1 MGRFRA
7 RELRCDGPFTCE
19 GCRMSL
25 LSGRQLVEELARL
38 GLGTW
43 TPDAVR
49 QWIRE
54 EPPCPIAEA
63 ADQGKPHRYR
73 LVDVL
78 AWLQARA
85 DRERAKGFTSAASA
99 QMVDRIALVLRNVVS
114 GTAAPASAPAE
125 PRHQL
130 PLDAPPAAPA
140 TADALAPSRTGN
152 FTVDEIEGATD
163 LDLVMK
169 ILQGRDPQA
178 WKRVEEA
185 LAARR
190 KRLEADGL
198 LIPVDELQ
206 QTLDVQAVAMRSA
219 ANALVIPLA
228 QRIPDSSTFAQREA
242 IIQTAIDRMLEG
254 LSRGGD
260 DGDDAV
266 PA

>member
-1 MGRFRA
+1 
-7 RELRCDGPFTCE
+7 
-19 GCRMSL
+19 MSL

-78 AWLQARA
+78 AWLQVRA

-99 QMVDRIALVLRNVVS
+99 QMVDRIALVLRNVLS
-114 GTAAPASAPAE
+114 GRASTPAAPAPVE
-125 PRHQL
+125 PRYQL
-130 PLDAPPAAPA
+130 PLDASPLASAS
-140 TADALAPSRTGN
+140 ADTLAPSRTGN
-152 FTVDEIEGATD
+152 FSVDEIEGATD

-228 QRIPDSSTFAQREA
+228 QRISDTSTFAQREA

-260 DGDDAV
+260 DADDAV

>member
-1 MGRFRA
+1 
-7 RELRCDGPFTCE
+7 
-19 GCRMSL
+19 MSL

-85 DRERAKGFTSAASA
+85 ERDRAKGFTSAGAQ

-114 GTAAPASAPAE
+114 GAPTPE
-125 PRHQL
+125 LRQQL
-130 PLDAPPAAPA
+130 PLEPVMPPA
-140 TADALAPSRTGN
+140 DVLAPLRTGN
-152 FTVDEIEGATD
+152 FTADEVEGATD

-169 ILQGRDPQA
+169 VLEGRDPQA

-185 LAARR
+185 LSARR
-190 KRLEADGL
+190 RRLEAAAL
-198 LIPVDELQ
+198 LIPVEDLQ
-206 QTLDVQAVAMRSA
+206 QTLDVQAIGTRNA
-219 ANALVIPLA
+219 AQALVIPLA
-228 QRIPDSSTFAQREA
+228 QRIPDTSTFAQREA
-242 IIQTAIDRMLEG
+242 IIRSAIDRMLEG
-254 LSRGGD
+254 LARGAD
-260 DGDDAV
+260 DSDLTE
-266 PA
+266 

>member
-1 MGRFRA
+1 
-7 RELRCDGPFTCE
+7 
-19 GCRMSL
+19 MSL

-85 DRERAKGFTSAASA
+85 ERERNKGFTSAAA
-99 QMVDRIALVLRNVVS
+99 QQMVDRIALVLRNVVS
-114 GTAAPASAPAE
+114 GVPMPPSD

-130 PLDAPPAAPA
+130 SLDAPPPAAVSAAAPS
-140 TADALAPSRTGN
+140 DLLAPTRTGN
-152 FTVDEIEGATD
+152 FTADEIENATD

-169 ILQGRDPQA
+169 VLQGRDPQA

-190 KRLEADGL
+190 RRLEGDGL

-228 QRIPDSSTFAQREA
+228 QRIPDASTFAQREA

-254 LSRGGD
+254 LSRGD
-260 DGDDAV
+260 DDADDAV
-266 PA
+266 SP

>member
-1 MGRFRA
+1 
-7 RELRCDGPFTCE
+7 
-19 GCRMSL
+19 MSL
-25 LSGRQLVEELARL
+25 VSGRQLVEELSRL

-85 DRERAKGFTSAASA
+85 ERERSKGYTGAA
-99 QMVDRIALVLRNVVS
+99 QTQFVDRIALVLRQFVS
-114 GTAAPASAPAE
+114 GGAPVPVAE
-125 PRHQL
+125 PRVQL
-130 PLDAPPAAPA
+130 DLAPPVE
-140 TADALAPSRTGN
+140 ALAPARTGN
-152 FTVDEIEGATD
+152 FTVDEIEDATD

-169 ILQGRDPQA
+169 VLQGRDPQA

-185 LAARR
+185 LSARR

-198 LIPVDELQ
+198 LIPVEDLQ
-206 QTLDVQAVAMRSA
+206 QTLDVQAVGTRNA
-219 ANALVIPLA
+219 AQALVIPLA
-228 QRIPDSSTFAQREA
+228 QRIPDASTFAQREA
-242 IIQTAIDRMLEG
+242 IIRTAIDRMLEG
-254 LSRGGD
+254 LARGVD
-260 DGDDAV
+260 DTGL
-266 PA
+266 PE

>member
-1 MGRFRA
+1 
-7 RELRCDGPFTCE
+7 
-19 GCRMSL
+19 MSL

-85 DRERAKGFTSAASA
+85 ERERSKGFSSASTV

-114 GTAAPASAPAE
+114 GVTTAE
-125 PRHQL
+125 PRQQL
-130 PLDAPPAAPA
+130 PLDALPLAPA
-140 TADALAPSRTGN
+140 PADLLAPSRTGN

-169 ILQGRDPQA
+169 VLQGRDATA

-198 LIPVDELQ
+198 VIPVDELQ

-219 ANALVIPLA
+219 SNALVIPLA

-260 DGDDAV
+260 DADDLV

>member
-1 MGRFRA
+1 
-7 RELRCDGPFTCE
+7 
-19 GCRMSL
+19 MSL

-43 TPDAVR
+43 TPEAVR

-114 GTAAPASAPAE
+114 GPAPTPAAPAPAE
-125 PRHQL
+125 PRYQL
-130 PLDAPPAAPA
+130 PLDASPPAS
-140 TADALAPSRTGN
+140 TSADALAPSRTGN

-242 IIQTAIDRMLEG
+242 IIQTAIDRMLEA
-254 LSRGGD
+254 LSRGAD
-260 DGDDAV
+260 DADDAV